1 MATLVLTTVGGA
13 IGGPIGAAVGA
24 VLGQR
29 VDAALLAPK
38 GRQGPRLSELKVQ
51 TSSYGTQLP
60 KVFGRMRV
68 AGCVIWATDLIE
80 QRGTTRGGKGQGSVT
95 SFSYA
100 ASFAVALSARRIVGV
115 GRIWA
120 DGKLLRGAAGDWK
133 TRTGFRLYL
142 GDEEQAPD
150 PLIASAV
157 GSAGG
162 VGSADSGAA
171 PAHRGVAYAVFEML
185 QLADYGNRIPSL
197 TFEVIADEG
206 AVRVGDI
213 ARAIGDGALV
223 GAGPD
228 DPVDGYAASGDTIA
242 GAGETL
248 GRLSGGWFAT
258 RGDGV
263 MLANR
268 VDATRQVEV
277 RTTARTRPPLD
288 RVPESVAVAHYDPAR
303 DYQIGLQR
311 AVRAGGGGRGEEL
324 SLAAALPA
332 ERAEG
337 IALATLLAR
346 EQARETRQVV
356 TDARA
361 IALAPGD
368 GVSLSGDAR
377 VWRVVRS
384 SVEAMRVTLDLV
396 PLGPAA
402 TARTAD
408 AGTVNASPD
417 VVVGRTMIE
426 VFELFPNGEEASAAP
441 VIAIAAAGERPGW
454 RRAGVEM
461 SRDDGVTWEA
471 IGDTAAPAVIG
482 RTVAPVRAG
491 HATLVD
497 RANVIEVALLHD
509 GMTMQSAAADALDR
523 GANLALLGDEV
534 IRFARAEQIGPA
546 RWRLSML
553 GRGLNGS
560 GSRGH
565 AVGARLVLLERESLL
580 LPAAGAVR
588 IGDRVR
594 VSARG
599 IGDADDCL
607 VAGDVAIDGRSV
619 APLAPVHL
627 RWHALAAGDARV
639 TWIRRS
645 RVGWHWGDGE
655 VPLGE
660 ERECYRVAVT
670 STLGTRAFLVDQSAA
685 AITRD
690 EVAGGGVRV
699 TIEQVGTA
707 ATSRPAIIMQ
717 GNQS

>member
-29 VDAALLAPK
+29 VDAGLLAPK

-51 TSSYGTQLP
+51 TSSYGTQVP

-95 SFSYA
+95 SYSYA
-100 ASFAVALSARRIVGV
+100 ASFAVALSARRIAGV

-133 TRTGFRLYL
+133 AHTGFRLYP
-142 GDEEQAPD
+142 GDEQQAPD
-150 PLIASAV
+150 PLIAGAV

-162 VGSADSGAA
+162 AA
-171 PAHRGVAYAVFEML
+171 TPAHRGIAYAVFEML

-206 AVRVGDI
+206 TMRVGDI

-228 DPVDGYAASGDTIA
+228 DPVHGYAASGDTIA
-242 GAGETL
+242 GAAETL
-248 GRLSGGWFAT
+248 GRLSGGWFVD

-268 VDATRQVEV
+268 VHAPRQIEA
-277 RTTARTRPPLD
+277 RTTARTRLPLD

-303 DYQIGLQR
+303 DYQIGVQR
-311 AVRAGGGGRGEEL
+311 AVRAGSGGRGEDV

-332 ERAEG
+332 ERAKG

-346 EQARETRQVV
+346 EQVRETRQVV

-368 GVSLSGDAR
+368 AVRLGDQAR

-396 PLGPAA
+396 PISAA
-402 TARTAD
+402 AIPRAAD
-408 AGTVNASPD
+408 SGTVNASAD
-417 VVVGRTMIE
+417 VAAGRTVIE
-426 VFELFPNGEEASAAP
+426 VFELFPNGEDAP
-441 VIAIAAAGERPGW
+441 TAPIIAIAAAGDQPGW

-461 SRDDGVTWEA
+461 SRDEGVTWEA

-491 HATLVD
+491 GGALID

-509 GMTMQSAAADALDR
+509 SMTVQSAAADALDR

-534 IRFARAEQIGPA
+534 IRFARAEQVGPA
-546 RWRLSML
+546 RWRLSGL

-560 GSRGH
+560 ESRPH
-565 AVGARLVLLERESLL
+565 AAGTRFVLLERESLL
-580 LPAAGAVR
+580 LPTAGAVR

-594 VSARG
+594 VNARG
-599 IGDADDCL
+599 IGDSDDV
-607 VAGDVAIDGRSV
+607 VANADVAVDGRSV
-619 APLAPVHL
+619 APLTPVHL
-627 RWHALAAGDARV
+627 RWQALAAGDARV

-645 RVGWHWGDGE
+645 RVGWRWADGE

-670 STLGTRAFLVDQSAA
+670 SALGTRVFLVDQPLAS
-685 AITRD
+685 ITRD
-690 EVAGGGVRV
+690 EVAGGGVHV
-699 TIEQVGTA
+699 SVEQVGTA

-717 GNQS
+717 GN